1 MLTDLVV
8 GTIGSIIGLKLG
20 FGWNSIIIFLA
31 TIAIDGDIVI
41 NELYRIFIKKEKKFG
56 IKNFLDENSYTHKFI
71 LHLPLL
77 TTPIVFIVGLLYSG
91 SSLFALLVSF
101 VPFYTRYFG

>member
-31 TIAIDGDIVI
+31 AIAIDGDIVI
-41 NELYRIFIKKEKKFG
+41 NELYRIFIKKEKSLVLKT
-56 IKNFLDENSYTHKFI
+56 FLMKILTLISSYFI
-71 LHLPLL
+71 CH
-77 TTPIVFIVGLLYSG
+77 F
-91 SSLFALLVSF
+91 
-101 VPFYTRYFG
+101 